1 MIAKDC
7 QSKPVGWNKCIVDG
21 TRSSPLDSLGDAHRH
36 GRASLSNGDLMP
48 LHYIYL
54 IVAVAAETI
63 GTTALQA
70 SNQFTR
76 VAPTM
81 LVVAAYGVAFY
92 FLGIALKYIPVGIA
106 YALWSGLGIVLI
118 ALIGFTV
125 FGQRLD
131 LPAVV
136 GLAMIIGGI
145 VVIQL
150 FSNTATH

>member
-1 MIAKDC
+1 
-7 QSKPVGWNKCIVDG
+7 
-21 TRSSPLDSLGDAHRH
+21 
-36 GRASLSNGDLMP
+36 MP